1 MCVCTKVT
9 TPSLQSYHEDGAKN
23 IERSPQTHCK
33 TSDLSIAASMHAA
46 DVNRAQC
53 TPIYMHRLEKGERF
67 RSRKG
72 RFCFWQWLCWNPP
85 YWKALLVPWREKR
98 KKGRNWVCERN
109 RRRPEGKRRETGLFG
124 REVIPILWVTL
135 LRETRTPTSLQT
147 PRISLSHACTQT
159 HTGKALLLSFLFKE
173 KGCRAKAETHH
184 RVITLISCCPSLC
197 LSSAFGY
204 HGKVLADV
212 SPLGRS

>member
-1 MCVCTKVT
+1 M
-9 TPSLQSYHEDGAKN
+9 LQILIVHSVPH
-23 IERSPQTHCK
+23 
-33 TSDLSIAASMHAA
+33 LHAQA
-46 DVNRAQC
+46 
-53 TPIYMHRLEKGERF
+53 GERGKLQESKREGF
-67 RSRKG
+67 VSG
-72 RFCFWQWLCWNPP
+72 SDYAEIPP

-98 KKGRNWVCERN
+98 KKGRDWVCERN

-147 PRISLSHACTQT
+147 PRISPSHARTQT

-184 RVITLISCCPSLC
+184 RVITLISCCPFLS

-204 HGKVLADV
+204 HGKVLAGV